1 MFLNVSMANVKDF
14 FLLKTRQYPLIGSQF
29 PVIQRDPSTLVTRI
43 VDIFNMRVFSG
54 TPIDTINLPEKSHHK
69 ILESQ
74 LSQLNFSALRNGLE
88 SHQIDVQTTELTTW
102 LECLVRCVACDTS
115 AWHARAYC
123 LGADHPLSSPVI

>member
-54 TPIDTINLPEKSHHK
+54 TPIDTINLPEKVTTR
-69 ILESQ
+69 
-74 LSQLNFSALRNGLE
+74 FSNP
-88 SHQIDVQTTELTTW
+88 S
-102 LECLVRCVACDTS
+102 C
-115 AWHARAYC
+115 
-123 LGADHPLSSPVI
+123 LSSISAHFAMGLNPIK